1 VNGPYAQP
9 YAQPSASRRQ
19 GGIRD
24 IFAGVGYLA
33 RGLVWVARH
42 PAQWLFGL
50 IPALIVLVVYVG
62 GLVGLGVYAMDLAG
76 WVTPFADHWSDGLR
90 QTIRVIAALAIF
102 GSAAFLAMVT
112 FTAITLVVGEPFYE
126 SLAVRAEND
135 HGGAPPE
142 PDVSL
147 FTQIVRG
154 IGDGLVLGFFATLF
168 AVLFF
173 LLGFVPVI
181 GQTVVPVLAAC
192 VTGYLLTGELTA
204 LALERR
210 GLRRRDR
217 FRLLKRH
224 RLLAVGF
231 GAATVVL
238 FLIPLGAVVAM
249 PGAVVGGTLLA
260 RERLAPPVPM
270 PPGGPAGSA
279 RR

>member
-1 VNGPYAQP
+1 VNGPYAQS
-9 YAQPSASRRQ
+9 YAGAPLPRRQ
-19 GGIRD
+19 GGFRD
-24 IFAGVGYLA
+24 LVMGVGYLA
-33 RGLVWVARH
+33 RGLGWVARH

-50 IPALIVLVVYVG
+50 IPALIVLVVYAA
-62 GLVGLGVYAMDLAG
+62 GLVGLGLYVDDVAR
-76 WVTPFADHWSDGLR
+76 WVTPFAGHWSPGLR
-90 QTIRVIAALAIF
+90 QTIRVVAALAIL
-102 GSAAFLAMVT
+102 GSAAFLAVVT

-142 PDVSL
+142 PNVSL
-147 FTQIVRG
+147 FEQIVRG
-154 IGDGLVLGFFATLF
+154 VGDALVMGLYAALF
-168 AVLFF
+168 GVLFF
-173 LLGFVPVI
+173 ALGFVPVI

-192 VTGYLLTGELTA
+192 VTGYFLTGELTA

-217 FRLLKRH
+217 FRLLKAH

-231 GAATVVL
+231 GAATVAL

-260 RERLAPPVPM
+260 RERLAPPVATS
-270 PPGGPAGSA
+270 PGGPAGDVG
-279 RR
+279 R